1 MKPVRIVLLLLPLC
15 AALVAFADD
24 KSAEK
29 PIVIVDSNG
38 KEQKL
43 KSYTFVVGTRHL
55 GFLAPAEAPKDKP
68 EEKKSGDKPETKPSK
83 PIKPGKATSGPEA
96 LEFRDEDSTTF
107 VEGILTL
114 VPIEHLRSVSFD
126 DEKQT
131 ATIKVATDVADGS
144 DTYTGSTKF
153 KGINKFTIE
162 AEVDKG
168 DLGIAEV
175 KFLGGVTKGI
185 REMRFPG
192 PKAAPDV
199 KGRPATVTV
208 ADKGKKEQKV
218 VDLQPLYRTA
228 DGERL
233 ASTLFFKK
241 TLKIDVAKVKKLTSP
256 GEGGNGEEWTVA
268 LKDGQEETLTL
279 LKVVSLDGKDAQFVG
294 FVGKIRGGYKLF
306 PAHTVAEVQFD
317 EAKSEAKP

>member
-1 MKPVRIVLLLLPLC
+1 MKFARILVLLFPLC
-15 AALVAFADD
+15 AALAVLADD
-24 KSAEK
+24 KPAEK

-55 GFLAPAEAPKDKP
+55 GFLAPAEAPKDVP
-68 EEKKSGDKPETKPSK
+68 EEKKPGDKPETKPTK
-83 PIKPGKATSGPEA
+83 PTKPGKATTGPEA

-114 VPIEHLRSVSFD
+114 VPLEYLRSVSFD

-144 DTYTGSTKF
+144 ETYTGSTKF

-175 KFLGGVTKGI
+175 KFLGGVTKGM
-185 REMRFPG
+185 REMRFPT

-199 KGRPATVTV
+199 KGRPASVTV
-208 ADKGKKEQKV
+208 ADKGKKVQKV
-218 VDLQPLYRTA
+218 VDLQPLYRSA

-233 ASTLFFKK
+233 APTLFFKK

-268 LKDGQEETLTL
+268 MKDGQEETLTL
-279 LKVVSLDGKDAQFVG
+279 LKMVTLDGKDAQFVG

-306 PAHTVAEVQFD
+306 PAHAVAEVQFD
-317 EAKSEAKP
+317 ETKGEEKP